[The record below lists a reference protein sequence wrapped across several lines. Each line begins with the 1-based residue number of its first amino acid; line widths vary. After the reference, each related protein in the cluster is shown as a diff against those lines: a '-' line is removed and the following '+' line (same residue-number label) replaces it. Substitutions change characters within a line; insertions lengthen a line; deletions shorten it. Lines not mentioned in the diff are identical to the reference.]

1 MKRRTHACHDMENIP
16 YMKTLYIFLTRSGTL
31 LSNLVY
37 HLTGAQ
43 YTHVSL
49 AFDEDLS
56 TLYSSTRKNGYT
68 MFPAGPSREYL
79 NRGVFLQRENIP
91 CPGWSACIPARCGGC
106 PSASRWSWARRRAW
120 WACTSG
126 WPSAW
131 QKARCAGCGA
141 GSETGFFWC
150 FWPLLRGK
158 QVRPKTILKNL
169 KFLVDKVGLLC

>member
-1 MKRRTHACHDMENIP
+1 MENIP

-68 MFPAGPSREYL
+68 MFPAG
-79 NRGVFLQRENIP
+79 
-91 CPGWSACIPARCGGC
+91 ACFCSGRISPAR
-106 PSASRWSWARRRAW
+106 SMRWKSRRKPMPGPDAAR
-120 WACTSG
+120 S
-126 WPSAW
+126 
-131 QKARCAGCGA
+131 
-141 GSETGFFWC
+141 
-150 FWPLLRGK
+150 
-158 QVRPKTILKNL
+158 I
-169 KFLVDKVGLLC
+169 